1 MFDLTALTIYGGFS
15 NKSIEQVLE
24 RVLRKHSIKIVELKP
39 KKLILPSA
47 ATIGSFFGAFVE
59 ETEPEGINESH
70 ENVKALYTALQKLM
84 PTLKMVMKKLMN

>member
-39 KKLILPSA
+39 K
-47 ATIGSFFGAFVE
+47 
-59 ETEPEGINESH
+59 N
-70 ENVKALYTALQKLM
+70 
-84 PTLKMVMKKLMN
+84 

>member
-47 ATIGSFFGAFVE
+47 ATIGSFLV
-59 ETEPEGINESH
+59 
-70 ENVKALYTALQKLM
+70 LLL
-84 PTLKMVMKKLMN
+84 KKLNLKELMNLMKMKELKHYILLYKN